1 MMIIISLIFHWTI
14 FLFSFMLTARL
25 TRVLAPTGPGGGNQH
40 PRERK
45 QDGDPDLGHA
55 VYLLLMLT
63 NVYKKKKQKTE
74 SRGPSFEICDFIV
87 KLGSVTVSN
96 VFKVKQ
102 H

>member
-45 QDGDPDLGHA
+45 QDLFDLL
-55 VYLLLMLT
+55 VLMLT

-74 SRGPSFEICDFIV
+74 SRGPMFEICDFIIN
-87 KLGSVTVSN
+87 LGSVTVGN